1 MGSLVHHFIRIDFMP
16 AQYDRNGLKFLYPD
30 NWVLS
35 DQTDDELPRVIS
47 LETPDGAIWSAH
59 LYPSDTDPDFL
70 IKDTVTALEETYPD
84 LEVSTSKHSFPT
96 HTGTAIDTIFFCLDF
111 LVRIKLMTIQT
122 SQYQVMAWYQAE
134 DREFDKQEPIFHAV
148 TTSMMQ
154 SIE

>member
-1 MGSLVHHFIRIDFMP
+1 MP

-35 DQTDDELPRVIS
+35 DQNDTELPRVIS

-59 LYPSDTDPDFL
+59 LFAPESDPDFL

-84 LEVSTSKHSFPT
+84 LEVSAAEQAFPKHP
-96 HTGTAIDTIFFCLDF
+96 GAAIETVFFCLDF
-111 LVRIKLMTIQT
+111 LVRIKLMTMQT

-148 TTSMMQ
+148 TTSLMQ
-154 SIE
+154 SLAS